1 MPKTCDQ
8 GVLLS
13 DEYRLQIFAFIYA
26 IKRSYPRIK
35 IVLIINNILSSIWIP
50 NDKLFKLKI
59 QTAAIHPNNFKVNT
73 SY

>member
-35 IVLIINNILSSIWIP
+35 IILIINNI
-50 NDKLFKLKI
+50 NLFIINLD
-59 QTAAIHPNNFKVNT
+59 T
-73 SY
+73 